1 MSKYRSIVAQLAD
14 RIRSGALLP
23 GSRLPAQRQ
32 LAAELGVDLT
42 TVTRAYTELKR
53 MGLVEGRTGSGSFV
67 RGVPAAEA
75 AAPAAGAADGFD
87 LSMNVPPR
95 PPGLGDRVAEGLAAL
110 LAGPEGAASL
120 GYQPSG
126 GTVRDRAAG
135 ASWLGRRL
143 GPMAEDRVV
152 VAAGAQSALF
162 ALLDLLLDRGDT
174 LACAGLTYPGVR
186 AIAAHLGLRL
196 AGLAQDADGLDPDA
210 FVALCRTDPPKALYL
225 VPTIASP
232 TTATLPLERRQA
244 IVATARRHGVALVE
258 DDAYGAL
265 PETAPPPLAALA
277 PDIAWHVASLSK
289 CATPALRVAYVAAP
303 DASAPNGG
311 TMVPLTAGLRA
322 ISLMASPLT
331 AALATRW
338 IGDGT
343 LGELTAAIRAEN
355 RARQRLA
362 AATLPA
368 GAVAAHPDGNHL
380 WLALP
385 DGWSAAAFTAAARE
399 SGLLVVP
406 ADAFDVTAAPP
417 RAVRLSLGGVPD
429 RAGLERALLR
439 LSGLLRWTAGGSGAA
454 IV

>member
-1 MSKYRSIVAQLAD
+1 MSKYRSIVASLAD
-14 RIRSGALLP
+14 RIRSGELIP

-32 LAAELGVDLT
+32 LAAQLGVDLT

-67 RGVPAAEA
+67 RGIPA
-75 AAPAAGAADGFD
+75 AAPPATTADGFD

-95 PPGLGDRVAEGLAAL
+95 PPGLGDRVAQGLAAL
-110 LAGPEGAASL
+110 LAGPEGGASL

-126 GTVRDRAAG
+126 GTARDRAAAAG
-135 ASWLGRRL
+135 WLGRRL
-143 GPMAEDRVV
+143 GAVAEDRVV

-162 ALLDLLLDRGDT
+162 ALLDLLLDHGDT

-186 AIAAHLGLRL
+186 AIAAHLGLRPV
-196 AGLAQDADGLDPDA
+196 GLAHDGEGLDPDA
-210 FVALCRTDPPKALYL
+210 FAELCRTSPPKVLYL

-244 IVATARRHGVALVE
+244 IVATARRHGVVLVE

-277 PDIAWHVASLSK
+277 PEIAWHVASLSK

-303 DASAPNGG
+303 DARAAL
-311 TMVPLTAGLRA
+311 PLTAGLRA

-331 AALATRW
+331 AGLATRW

-343 LGELTAAIRAEN
+343 LGDLTVAIRAEN

-362 AATLPA
+362 ASLLPA
-368 GAVAAHPDGNHL
+368 GAVAHPDGNHL

-385 DGWSAAAFTAAARE
+385 EGRTAAAFTAAARE

-406 ADAFDVTAAPP
+406 ADAFDVTGDVAGAPP

-439 LSGLLRWTAGGSGAA
+439 LSGLLAWPGAPGAA

>member
-53 MGLVEGRTGSGSFV
+53 MGLVEGRSGSGSFV
-67 RGVPAAEA
+67 RGVPAAETP
-75 AAPAAGAADGFD
+75 APSEDGFD
-87 LSMNVPPR
+87 LSMNVPPQ

-110 LAGPEGAASL
+110 LAGAEGAASL
-120 GYQPSG
+120 GYQPSSG
-126 GTVRDRAAG
+126 AARDRAAG

-143 GPMAEDRVV
+143 GAVAADRVV

-210 FVALCRTDPPKALYL
+210 FAALCRTDPPKALYL

-232 TTATLPLERRQA
+232 TTATLPPGRRQA

-265 PETAPPPLAALA
+265 PERAPPPLAALA
-277 PDIAWHVASLSK
+277 PDLAWHVASLSK
-289 CATPALRVAYVAAP
+289 CASPALRVAYVAAP
-303 DASAPNGG
+303 DASAA
-311 TMVPLTAGLRA
+311 MPLTAGLRA

-343 LGELTAAIRAEN
+343 LGALTAAIRAEN

-362 AATLPA
+362 ATLLPP
-368 GAVAAHPDGNHL
+368 GAIAAHPDGNHL

-385 DGWSAAAFTAAARE
+385 EGWTATAFTAAARE

-406 ADAFDVTAAPP
+406 ADAFDVMGAPP

-439 LSGLLRWTAGGSGAA
+439 LAGLLSWTAGGPGVA

>member
-75 AAPAAGAADGFD
+75 ATAGAADGFD

-110 LAGPEGAASL
+110 LAGPEGGASL

-143 GPMAEDRVV
+143 GPVAEDRVV

-162 ALLDLLLDRGDT
+162 ALLDLLLDRGGT

-210 FVALCRTDPPKALYL
+210 FATLCRTAPPRALYL

-232 TTATLPLERRQA
+232 TTGTLPLERRQA

-265 PETAPPPLAALA
+265 PETPPPPLAALA

-303 DASAPNGG
+303 DAGAA
-311 TMVPLTAGLRA
+311 VPLTAGLRA

-362 AATLPA
+362 ASLLPA
-368 GAVAAHPDGNHL
+368 GAIAAHPDGNHL

-385 DGWSAAAFTAAARE
+385 EGWSATAFTAAARE

-406 ADAFDVTAAPP
+406 ADVFDVIGTPP

-439 LSGLLRWTAGGSGAA
+439 LSGLLRWTAGGPGAA

>member
-1 MSKYRSIVAQLAD
+1 MSKYRSIVTSLAD
-14 RIRSGALLP
+14 RIRSGELLP
-23 GSRLPAQRQ
+23 GSRLPPQRQ
-32 LAAELGVDLT
+32 LAAQLGVDLT

-67 RGVPAAEA
+67 HGVPAA
-75 AAPAAGAADGFD
+75 AAPAADGFD

-95 PPGLGDRVAEGLAAL
+95 PAGLGDRVTQGLAAV
-110 LAGPEGAASL
+110 LAGPEGGASL

-126 GTVRDRAAG
+126 GTARDRAAAAG
-135 ASWLGRRL
+135 WLGRRL
-143 GPMAEDRVV
+143 GPVEEDRVV

-162 ALLDLLLDRGDT
+162 AVLDLLLDRGDT

-186 AIAAHLGLRL
+186 AIAAHLGLRM
-196 AGLAQDADGLDPDA
+196 AGLAHDGEGLDPGA
-210 FVALCRTDPPKALYL
+210 FAELCRTSPPKALYI

-232 TTATLPLERRQA
+232 TTATLPPERREAVAA
-244 IVATARRHGVALVE
+244 IARRHGVAIVE

-277 PDIAWHVASLSK
+277 PETVWHVASLSK

-303 DASAPNGG
+303 DARAAL
-311 TMVPLTAGLRA
+311 PLTAGLRA

-343 LGELTAAIRAEN
+343 LDALTAAIRAEN

-362 AATLPA
+362 ASLLPA

-385 DGWSAAAFTAAARE
+385 EGWTAAAFTAAARE

-406 ADAFDVTAAPP
+406 ADAFDVAGSPP

-429 RAGLERALLR
+429 RTGLERALLR
-439 LSGLLRWTAGGSGAA
+439 LSGLLTWTGGAGGA